1 MQKKL
6 DLNKFQISRLE
17 NYRKIVG
24 GSLDCSGASAAGY
37 CGVPNVSRN
46 GGSRCKCL

>member
-1 MQKKL
+1 MKKKL
-6 DLNKFQISRLE
+6 DLKKFQISRLE

-24 GSLDCSGASAAGY
+24 GSFTCSGASAAGV
-37 CGVPNVSRN
+37 CGDPLGTRD